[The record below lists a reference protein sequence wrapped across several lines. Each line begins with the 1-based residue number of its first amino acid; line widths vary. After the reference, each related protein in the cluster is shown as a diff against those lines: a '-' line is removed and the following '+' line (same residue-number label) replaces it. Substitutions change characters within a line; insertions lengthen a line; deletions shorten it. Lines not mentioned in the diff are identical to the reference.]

1 MAYWFLSGG
10 LVLLLFGSEAIVR
23 GGVAISRAL
32 NVSPLV
38 IGLLVV
44 TAGTSA
50 PEFAV
55 SLEAARTGAADIAL
69 ANIVGSNILNLLLIL
84 GLAAVIRPLP
94 SSPKVV
100 LRDGGAMLLS
110 AVALALVARNGTVSR
125 FQGVAMLAAFAVYV
139 AAIFF
144 SDWRRSAEHSVPCAR
159 AVQRPAERRAAIG
172 RGGAVHAALRPGRAH
187 RRRAFRRRG
196 RRGCRAGFPPAA
208 MAGGPHRRRFPA
220 PRCPSSRSPWS
231 PRRAARPISPSAIS
245 SAPTCFNT
253 LGALGATA
261 ALVPLKVDPALGGDL
276 IAMAAASALIVPLLV
291 SRWRL
296 SRPRGALLVLSYACY
311 LVFLAWRQGLV
322 GLQTI
327 GLS

>member
-1 MAYWFLSGG
+1 MAYWFLGGG

-23 GGVAISRAL
+23 GGVAISRTL
-32 NVSPLV
+32 KLSPLV

-55 SLEAARTGAADIAL
+55 SLEAATTGAPDIAL

-100 LRDGGAMLLS
+100 LRDGGAMLVS
-110 AVALALVARNGTVSR
+110 AVALAAMAQGGTISR
-125 FQGVAMLAAFAVYV
+125 VQGLMMLAAFVLYV

-144 SDWRRSAEHSVPCAR
+144 SDWRRSAEYSVPCAR
-159 AVQRPAERRAAIG
+159 AVQRLQDGAPQSGAAGLFVLLFGLVGLTVGAHFTVTGAEAVARAFNLPQWLIGLTVVAFGASVPELVVTLVAAARGQTHLAIG
-172 RGGAVHAALRPGRAH
+172 HLIGSNV
-187 RRRAFRRRG
+187 
-196 RRGCRAGFPPAA
+196 
-208 MAGGPHRRRFPA
+208 
-220 PRCPSSRSPWS
+220 
-231 PRRAARPISPSAIS
+231 
-245 SAPTCFNT
+245 FNA

-261 ALVPLKVDPALGGDL
+261 ALVPLNVTPALMGDVV
-276 IAMAAASALIVPLLV
+276 AMAAASMLIVPLLV
-291 SRWRL
+291 SRWKL
-296 SRPRGALLVLSYACY
+296 SRPRGALLVASYACY
-311 LVFLAWRQGLV
+311 LLFLAWRQGLV
-322 GLQTI
+322 TPQMI

>member
-1 MAYWFLSGG
+1 MAYWFLGGG

-23 GGVAISRAL
+23 GGVALARAFNL
-32 NVSPLV
+32 SPLV

-55 SLEAARTGAADIAL
+55 SLQAAYAGAPDIAL

-84 GLAAVIRPLP
+84 GLAAMIRPLP

-100 LRDGGAMLLS
+100 LRDGGAMLVS
-110 AVALALVARNGTVSR
+110 AVALLAVARGGTLTR
-125 FQGVAMLAAFAVYV
+125 FDGLVMLAAFVLYI

-159 AVQRPAERRAAIG
+159 AVQRLQNGAPQSGAAGLFTLLFGLVGLLVGAHFTVMGAEAVARMFNLPEWMIGLTAVAFGASVPELVVTVVAAARGQTHLAIG
-172 RGGAVHAALRPGRAH
+172 HLIGSNV
-187 RRRAFRRRG
+187 
-196 RRGCRAGFPPAA
+196 
-208 MAGGPHRRRFPA
+208 
-220 PRCPSSRSPWS
+220 
-231 PRRAARPISPSAIS
+231 
-245 SAPTCFNT
+245 FNA

-261 ALVPLKVDPALGGDL
+261 ALVPLPVNPALTGDL

-296 SRPRGALLVLSYACY
+296 SRPRGALLVVAYGCY
-311 LVFLAWRQGLV
+311 LVFLAWREGLV
-322 GLQTI
+322 RPEMI

>member
-1 MAYWFLSGG
+1 MAYWFLGGG

-23 GGVAISRAL
+23 GGVALSRTFNL
-32 NVSPLV
+32 SPLV

-55 SLEAARTGAADIAL
+55 SLQAATTGAPDIAL

-100 LRDGGAMLLS
+100 LRDGGAMLVS
-110 AVALALVARNGTVSR
+110 AVAIALMARGGTISQ
-125 FQGVAMLAAFAVYV
+125 FEGALMLAGFVLYV
-139 AAIFF
+139 VAIFF

-159 AVQRPAERRAAIG
+159 AVQRLQNGAPQSGSAGLFVLLFGLVGLAVGAHFTVAGALAVAREFHLSQWMIGLTVVAFGASIPELVVTLVAAARGQTQLAIG
-172 RGGAVHAALRPGRAH
+172 HLIGSNV
-187 RRRAFRRRG
+187 
-196 RRGCRAGFPPAA
+196 
-208 MAGGPHRRRFPA
+208 
-220 PRCPSSRSPWS
+220 
-231 PRRAARPISPSAIS
+231 
-245 SAPTCFNT
+245 FNA

-261 ALVPLKVDPALGGDL
+261 ALVPIQVNPALTADL
-276 IAMAAASALIVPLLV
+276 IAMAGASALIVPLLV

-296 SRPRGALLVLSYACY
+296 SRPRGALLVASYACY

-322 GLQTI
+322 TPQMI